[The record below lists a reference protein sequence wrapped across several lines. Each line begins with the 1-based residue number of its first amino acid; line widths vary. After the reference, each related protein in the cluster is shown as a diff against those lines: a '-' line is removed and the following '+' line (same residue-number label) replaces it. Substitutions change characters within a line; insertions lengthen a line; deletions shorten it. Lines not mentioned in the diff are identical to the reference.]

1 MAVAAMVGVMAP
13 RNPPAGLLQYLVP
26 FYCKETNM
34 HGNKHARNPRPPTRA
49 GEARSASRPEIMRAR
64 VLFVVLALGGGSC
77 FSATPVLHP
86 KAAGPVLHPH
96 TAAGRNSFSRS
107 SGPIVC
113 SGSSG
118 PQEQATT
125 AAALLGLVS
134 QPVMWWSLYTL
145 KTTGC
150 GLPGGPF
157 GLIGAAEGI
166 SYLVVI
172 GFVAAALLSKVTSG
186 KGLPAGPGGLLGAAE
201 GLSFLTAFAGLA
213 VLGFQLAD
221 YGYVPEAV
229 PIQGGV
235 CTKQLS
241 G

>member
-1 MAVAAMVGVMAP
+1 MRNLLVIALVVPAAGFAVSTAGRTAP
-13 RNPPAGLLQYLVP
+13 FFTARPAIT
-26 FYCKETNM
+26 KS
-34 HGNKHARNPRPPTRA
+34 TRA
-49 GEARSASRPEIMRAR
+49 
-64 VLFVVLALGGGSC
+64 V
-77 FSATPVLHP
+77 
-86 KAAGPVLHPH
+86 
-96 TAAGRNSFSRS
+96 
-107 SGPIVC
+107 VC
-113 SGSSG
+113 SEASP
-118 PQEQATT
+118 PQQQATL
-125 AAALLGLVS
+125 AAAVLGLAS
-134 QPVMWWSLYTL
+134 QPIMWWSLYTL

-150 GLPGGPF
+150 GLPAGPF

-201 GLSFLTAFAGLA
+201 GLSFLTAVAGLV

-229 PIQGGV
+229 PVQGGI
-235 CTKQLS
+235 CSKQLS

>member
-1 MAVAAMVGVMAP
+1 MLWHSVVVALVAPATGFAVPATGVSAP
-13 RNPPAGLLQYLVP
+13 AFTARPAITIS
-26 FYCKETNM
+26 K
-34 HGNKHARNPRPPTRA
+34 RA
-49 GEARSASRPEIMRAR
+49 VTTTFVCSEASRP
-64 VLFVVLALGGGSC
+64 
-77 FSATPVLHP
+77 
-86 KAAGPVLHPH
+86 
-96 TAAGRNSFSRS
+96 
-107 SGPIVC
+107 
-113 SGSSG
+113 
-118 PQEQATT
+118 QQQATL
-125 AAALLGLVS
+125 AAAILGLVS

-150 GLPGGPF
+150 GLPAGPF

-201 GLSFLTAFAGLA
+201 GLSFLTAVAGLA
-213 VLGFQLAD
+213 VLGFQIAD

-229 PIQGGV
+229 PVQGGI

>member
-1 MAVAAMVGVMAP
+1 MRKLLALLVA
-13 RNPPAGLLQYLVP
+13 LVP
-26 FYCKETNM
+26 AATAFSSLNTSPTFSA
-34 HGNKHARNPRPPTRA
+34 HNKNPISARPAIIVSKRA
-49 GEARSASRPEIMRAR
+49 SAAHIVSNEASRP
-64 VLFVVLALGGGSC
+64 
-77 FSATPVLHP
+77 
-86 KAAGPVLHPH
+86 
-96 TAAGRNSFSRS
+96 
-107 SGPIVC
+107 
-113 SGSSG
+113 
-118 PQEQATT
+118 QQQATL
-125 AAALLGLVS
+125 AAAILGLAS

-201 GLSFLTAFAGLA
+201 GLSFLTAVAGLA

-229 PIQGGV
+229 PVQGGI